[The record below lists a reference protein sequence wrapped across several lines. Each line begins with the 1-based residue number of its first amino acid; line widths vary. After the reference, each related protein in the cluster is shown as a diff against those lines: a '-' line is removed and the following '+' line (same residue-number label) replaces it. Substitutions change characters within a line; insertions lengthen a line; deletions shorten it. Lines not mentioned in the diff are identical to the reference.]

1 MLATLIPLFDDE
13 MTVCAYSI
21 FAQKENFLLNPS
33 LAGRAKFDGATNI
46 LGMDILNN
54 IGIETLTGGREV
66 FVEVSNVSLFSD
78 IESLCS
84 VPHDKLVLLMDYHVE
99 PEKMYLDRL
108 HALKNLGYKLAIRK
122 VTVEK
127 FDAFKDVL
135 RLMDYILL
143 DHKKVNMKTA
153 KFFFDKFFPDKKL
166 IAVNVESSDDYEKL
180 KEQGGYDL
188 YEGPFFRMP
197 RKEPGEE
204 LAPLKV
210 NYINLLNVVNDP
222 DFKLEDAAA
231 VIGRDTSLVIELLAM
246 VNHMTINSEITSVQH
261 AAAMLGQKELRKWI
275 NTVVA
280 KELCSDKPSEI
291 MRVSMLRAKFAENLA
306 PIFEQASQSSELFL
320 TGLFSVLDIILERPL
335 VDALNMVK
343 VSRGIQDA
351 LLNGRGNLAMVL
363 NFLKEY
369 ENASWQEV
377 SRLMLLGNID
387 MDKVYNAYVDSLMW
401 YKELLSAK
409 VTK

>member
-246 VNHMTINSEITSVQH
+246 VNHMTVNSEITSVQH

-335 VDALNMVK
+335 ADALNMVK
-343 VSRGIQDA
+343 VSKGIQDA

-401 YKELLSAK
+401 YKELLAAK

>member
-1 MLATLIPLFDDE
+1 MLATLIPLFDDD

-46 LGMDILNN
+46 LGMDIINS
-54 IGIETLTGGREV
+54 IGIETLTGNREV
-66 FVEVSNVSLFSD
+66 FVEVNNVSLFSD
-78 IESLCS
+78 IDALCD

-108 HALKNLGYKLAIRK
+108 RALKDMGYRLAIRK

-127 FDAFKDVL
+127 FDTYKDIL

-166 IAVNVESSDDYEKL
+166 VAVNVETSEDYEML
-180 KEQGGYDL
+180 KEHGGYDL
-188 YEGPFFRMP
+188 YEGSFFRMP
-197 RKEPGEE
+197 RKESGEE

-231 VIGRDTSLVIELLAM
+231 VIGRDTSLVIDLLEM
-246 VNHMTINSEITSVQH
+246 VNHMTVNSEITSVQH

-306 PIFEQASQSSELFL
+306 PIFEQASQTSELFL
-320 TGLFSVLDIILERPL
+320 TGLFSVLDIILDRPL
-335 VDALNMVK
+335 EEALQMVN
-343 VSRGIQDA
+343 VSRSIQDA
-351 LLNGRGNLAMVL
+351 LLRGSGNLAMVM

-387 MDKVYNAYVDSLMW
+387 MDQVYTAYVDSLKW
-401 YKELLSAK
+401 YKELLSAG
-409 VTK
+409 

>member
-54 IGIETLTGGREV
+54 VGIETLTGGREV

-108 HALKNLGYKLAIRK
+108 RALKNLGYKLAIRK

-127 FDAFKDVL
+127 FDAYKDVL

-166 IAVNVESSDDYEKL
+166 IAVNVESSDNYEKL

-246 VNHMTINSEITSVQH
+246 VNHMTVNSEITSVQH

-306 PIFEQASQSSELFL
+306 PIFEQAAQSSELFL

-335 VDALNMVK
+335 ADALSMVK
-343 VSRGIQDA
+343 VSKGIQDA
-351 LLNGRGNLAMVL
+351 LLQGRGNLAMVL

>member
-54 IGIETLTGGREV
+54 VGIDILTGGREV

-78 IESLCS
+78 IENLCN

-108 HALKNLGYKLAIRK
+108 HALKNMGYRLAIRK

-127 FDAFKDVL
+127 FDAYKDVL

-166 IAVNVESSDDYEKL
+166 IAVNVESSDDYETL

-231 VIGRDTSLVIELLAM
+231 VIGRDTSLVIDLLAM
-246 VNHMTINSEITSVQH
+246 VNHMTVNSEITSVQH

-335 VDALNMVK
+335 ADALNMVK
-343 VSRGIQDA
+343 VSKGIQDA

-409 VTK
+409 TAR

>member
-46 LGMDILNN
+46 LGIDILNN

>member
-54 IGIETLTGGREV
+54 VGIETLTGNREV

-108 HALKNLGYKLAIRK
+108 HVLKNLGYRLAIRK

-127 FDAFKDVL
+127 FDAYKDVL
-135 RLMDYILL
+135 RLMDFILL

-246 VNHMTINSEITSVQH
+246 VNHMTVNSEITSVQH

-335 VDALNMVK
+335 PDALNMVK
-343 VSRGIQDA
+343 VSKGIQEA
-351 LLNGRGNLAMVL
+351 LLQGRGNLAMVL

-409 VTK
+409 PAR

>member
-246 VNHMTINSEITSVQH
+246 VNHMTVNSEITSVQH

>member
-54 IGIETLTGGREV
+54 IGIDTLTGGREV

-108 HALKNLGYKLAIRK
+108 RALKNLGYKLAIRK

-127 FDAFKDVL
+127 FDAYKDVL

-143 DHKKVNMKTA
+143 NHKKVNMKTA

-197 RKEPGEE
+197 RKEPGEG

-246 VNHMTINSEITSVQH
+246 VNHMTVNSEITSVQH